1 MSQRATESHRPDVG
15 RAGRFRP
22 VSPQLLASR
31 LAELCQ
37 DRHPGRHP
45 LRVAL
50 DGPACADLGGP
61 VRWLADELRAAGRP
75 VALLD
80 ATSFYRDASLRLEY
94 GRTDVESFYTGWLD
108 AAALRREVLD
118 RLVER
123 GEYLP
128 SLRDPATNRSTR
140 AEPRPLAAS
149 GVLLVR
155 GELLLA
161 AGLPFD
167 LTVHAAVSRQARKR
181 LTPEDL
187 QWTLPAFDRYD
198 LDVDPAGTA
207 DAVIRYDDPRHPALA
222 VRAVR

>member
-1 MSQRATESHRPDVG
+1 MSQRSTES

-37 DRHPGRHP
+37 NRHPGRHP

-50 DGPACADLGGP
+50 DGPACADLDEP
-61 VRWLADELRAAGRP
+61 VRLLVDELRAAGRP

-80 ATSFYRDASLRLEY
+80 ATTFYRDASLRLEY

-118 RLVER
+118 PLAER

-128 SLRDPATNRSTR
+128 SLRDPVTNRSTR
-140 AEPRPLAAS
+140 AEPQPLAAS

-155 GELLLA
+155 GELLLG

-181 LTPEDL
+181 RTPEDR

-198 LDVDPAGTA
+198 LEVDPAGTA

-222 VRAVR
+222 VRAAR

>member
-1 MSQRATESHRPDVG
+1 MSRGATSSNH

-22 VSPQLLASR
+22 VSPTLLASR

-50 DGPACADLGGP
+50 DGPACADLDGP
-61 VRWLADELRAAGRP
+61 VRLLTDELRAAGRP
-75 VALLD
+75 VALVD
-80 ATSFYRDASLRLEY
+80 ATSYYRDASLRLEY

-118 RLVER
+118 PLAER

-128 SLRDPATNRSTR
+128 SLRDPVTNRSTR
-140 AEPRPLAAS
+140 AEPQSLAPG

-181 LTPEDL
+181 LTPQDR

-222 VRAVR
+222 IRPAH